1 MRPKLTYSNVMSTL
15 CFVLLLGGGAA
26 YAASHLGKNSVG
38 TKQLKKNA
46 VTTAKIKKNAVT
58 TAKIKDSAVT
68 TAKIQDSAVNG
79 AKIAA
84 GSVGFE
90 DLAAGSLLVANA
102 TGGPLPANTPG
113 SSPLPLSGTTSF
125 TAPGEKL
132 YLLLGSLQAHLGDV
146 TNGDFC
152 SAEVIVFDNGKQ
164 AFEIF
169 ANSDGTTTIT
179 PSQENEESV
188 LLAAGGLQN
197 LTATV
202 TDSTPAC
209 RAGSQVDA
217 VHISIVQFP

>member
-1 MRPKLTYSNVMSTL
+1 M
-15 CFVLLLGGGAA
+15 
-26 YAASHLGKNSVG
+26 
-38 TKQLKKNA
+38 
-46 VTTAKIKKNAVT
+46 TTAKIKKNAVT
-58 TAKIKDSAVT
+58 TAKIKNNAVT

-125 TAPGEKL
+125 TAPGNRL

-146 TNGDFC
+146 TTADFC
-152 SAEVIVFDNGKQ
+152 NVEVSVFDNGQ
-164 AFEIF
+164 LAFEIF

-179 PSQENEESV
+179 PSQENEEAA
-188 LLAAGGLQN
+188 LLPGGGLQN